1 MGPAIK
7 PLVPEKQKA
16 ADQLSAVHQKIRET
30 LAFQR
35 YATSLAWNV
44 GTKSPQPTGRSNTV
58 CRYEQWAKSGF
69 RTHEQPDDDE
79 GSDQTRYA
87 MSGNGKSLVD
97 QS

>member
-1 MGPAIK
+1 VECRH
-7 PLVPEKQKA
+7 L
-16 ADQLSAVHQKIRET
+16 L
-30 LAFQR
+30 
-35 YATSLAWNV
+35 
-44 GTKSPQPTGRSNTV
+44 KSPQPTGRSYTV